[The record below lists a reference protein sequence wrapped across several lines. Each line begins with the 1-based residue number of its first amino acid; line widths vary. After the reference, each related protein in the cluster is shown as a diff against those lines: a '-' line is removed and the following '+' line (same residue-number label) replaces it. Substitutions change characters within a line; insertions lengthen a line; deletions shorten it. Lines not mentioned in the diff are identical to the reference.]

1 MNLLIADGDRAQA
14 ELLRGLLEREG
25 HVTQVVSESGRVS
38 DALRSGRVEGLVLS
52 LSLGA
57 ATVSEVEGILADLRR
72 PNGAALRRVVVLAT
86 LDEARKAEVISFLAS
101 VSCAVCLRRPAPMFD
116 LADQFRLASTAS
128 APPPSGST
136 PGAAPRSRAWPR
148 SSTTGPPR
156 TRGSRTPAP
165 TWARR
170 STAPTCGPSRACGPG
185 PPAAG

>member
-116 LADQFRLASTAS
+116 LAEI
-128 APPPSGST
+128 G
-136 PGAAPRSRAWPR
+136 RAHV
-148 SSTTGPPR
+148 
-156 TRGSRTPAP
+156 
-165 TWARR
+165 
-170 STAPTCGPSRACGPG
+170 
-185 PPAAG
+185 